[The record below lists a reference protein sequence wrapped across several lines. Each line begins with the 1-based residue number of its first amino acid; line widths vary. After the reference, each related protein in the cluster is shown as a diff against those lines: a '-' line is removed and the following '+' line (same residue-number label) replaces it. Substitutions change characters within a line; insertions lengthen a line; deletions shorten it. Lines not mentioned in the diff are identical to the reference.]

1 VFKARLQEILEFTKS
16 ESPYSKV
23 NKGWINQDIF
33 LELGKSTSTLS
44 KQKESA
50 KVTLLWPPI
59 QRLIYNLLF
68 ILIISSLLVLITLK
82 GAQLNLNIRSFNVEL
97 KNKLF
102 QLETKKSNLTLEEN
116 KNIDISSN
124 FNSESEKNLSKEE
137 MNILAY
143 ELSDK
148 EDSLKSEDNIP
159 KDQLPELKEEQ
170 MKELEIKNDIST
182 KSNKKSK
189 SNFF

>member
-1 VFKARLQEILEFTKS
+1 MFKARLQEILEFTKS